1 MANKNPTD
9 IIHYRKKG
17 WLNVGG
23 TRMILF
29 DILQG
34 FSTLRK
40 VIKREVGAN
49 DSYLV
54 FQAGI
59 KGGFSFL
66 EPMIRVGRMS
76 PGPEGFAI
84 GISVFTN
91 GGFGDFEIKEMDWQN
106 GWARI
111 TCDSSVEGW
120 IYSRKR
126 SRVNRPACDYS
137 RGIIL
142 GFMQVTHRY
151 ANTGLNEKLDCV
163 EISCLAQGQRQC
175 EFLIGTQDM
184 IRSHGYEGSQPR
196 KSIQQQLKERV
207 WEKTREIQ
215 EANRFN
221 ERILTNAPV
230 GILTLDAEGVVIS
243 ANKAIAGILG
253 IPYRGLLGVPLLSQ
267 SVAISSLIEESIL
280 RGLKGEKFELLDCPL
295 PGRDLNDHVQRF
307 VAVKGIPLKNIHG
320 FSGGLLCIMEDTT
333 EKTLTAQRIEYLKN
347 YNENIIQSMTD
358 GIMVLDPNLKIRTW
372 NRKMEEIFH
381 IKAKGILGKK
391 REQVGRPP
399 VSVDFIERL
408 QEVIKTGTPFEEKGF
423 RLKTRFRGTVVLNL
437 KIIPLLDKDG
447 RVAGIIVL
455 HEDITDKERIEMRY
469 QNLFETAQDG
479 ILLTDLK
486 GRIVSANQKV
496 LKLLDTCWENLEG
509 ALLSRFL
516 PTEKRNRLQEKLL
529 SVIGGQEVEPYEVE
543 LVSVSGKRIP
553 VELSVTA
560 VRKDEKVFGLQII
573 GRDITSRKRMEEE
586 MVRSSKLAAV
596 GELASG
602 VAHEINNPLASVAGY
617 AEEMLD
623 LVKEKGGLKSRDL
636 NEFQEALTTILDQA
650 NRCKE
655 IIQSLLN
662 FARQGEFEVIPVRI
676 NDLIERTLVLID
688 PEIKTFKIRVF
699 KELESG
705 LPLAETN
712 PSQLQQAFL
721 NVIKNALDAMD
732 SGGELKIVSQSKNG
746 MIQIKFK
753 DDGKGIPS
761 KNLDKIFN
769 PFFTTKPPGS
779 GTGLGLSI
787 CYRIME
793 KLKGSIEVESQPG
806 SGATFIISLPKKWPS
821 GQQ

>member
-1 MANKNPTD
+1 MKARKP
-9 IIHYRKKG
+9 IIYYRQKG
-17 WLNVGG
+17 WLNVGR
-23 TRMILF
+23 TRMVLF

-34 FSTLRK
+34 FSILRK
-40 VIKREVGAN
+40 VINKEVGAN
-49 DSYLV
+49 ASYLIL
-54 FQAGI
+54 QAGI

-66 EPMIRVGRMS
+66 EPMIRGGRIT
-76 PGPEGFAI
+76 PGPEGFAA
-84 GISVFTN
+84 GLSQFTD
-91 GGFGDFEIKEMDWQN
+91 GGFGDFQIKEMNWKT

-111 TCDSSVEGW
+111 TCNSSVEGW

-151 ANTGLNEKLDCV
+151 AGTGLNEELDCV

-175 EFLIGTQDM
+175 EFLIGTQEM
-184 IRSHGYEGSQPR
+184 IKSHGYEGSQPR

-253 IPYRGLLGVPLLSQ
+253 IPYRDLLGVPLLSQ
-267 SVAISSLIEESIL
+267 SVAISSLIETSIL
-280 RGLKGEKFELLDCPL
+280 SGLKGKRFELLDCPL
-295 PGRDLNDHVQRF
+295 PGRGLNDHVQRF

-320 FSGGLLCIMEDTT
+320 FNGGLLCIMEETT
-333 EKTLTAQRIEYLKN
+333 EKTLTAQSIEYLKN
-347 YNENIIQSMTD
+347 YNENIIQSITD
-358 GIMVLDPNLKIRTW
+358 GILVLDPALRIRTW
-372 NRKMEEIFH
+372 NKKMEEIFH
-381 IKAKGILGKK
+381 IKAKRILGKK
-391 REQVGRPP
+391 LEQVGRPL

-408 QEVIKTGTPFEEKGF
+408 QEVIRTGTPFEEKGF

-437 KIIPLLDKDG
+437 KIIPLLDKNG

-623 LVKEKGGLKSRDL
+623 LVKETGGLKSRDL

-662 FARQGEFEVIPVRI
+662 FARQGEFEVILVRI

>member
-1 MANKNPTD
+1 M
-9 IIHYRKKG
+9 
-17 WLNVGG
+17 V
-23 TRMILF
+23 LF

-34 FSTLRK
+34 FSILRK
-40 VIKREVGAN
+40 VINKEVGAN
-49 DSYLV
+49 ASYLI

-66 EPMIRVGRMS
+66 EPMIRGGRII
-76 PGPEGFAI
+76 PGPEGFAA
-84 GISVFTN
+84 GLSQFTD
-91 GGFGDFEIKEMDWQN
+91 GGFGDFQIKEMNWKS

-111 TCDSSVEGW
+111 TCNSSVEGW

-151 ANTGLNEKLDCV
+151 AGTGLDEKLDCV
-163 EISCLAQGQRQC
+163 EISCLAEGHRQC

-196 KSIQQQLKERV
+196 KSIQQQLRERV
-207 WEKTREIQ
+207 WEKTREIK

-230 GILTLDAEGVVIS
+230 GILTLDGEGVVIS
-243 ANKAIAGILG
+243 ANKAIARILG
-253 IPYRGLLGVPLLSQ
+253 IPYRDLLGVPLLSQ
-267 SVAISSLIEESIL
+267 SDTISSLIEESIL
-280 RGLKGEKFELLDCPL
+280 HGLKGERFELLDCPL
-295 PGRDLNDHVQRF
+295 PGRDLSDEVQRF

-320 FSGGLLCIMEDTT
+320 FTGGLLCIMEDTT
-333 EKTLTAQRIEYLKN
+333 EKTLAAQRIEYLKN
-347 YNENIIQSMTD
+347 YNENIIQSITD
-358 GIMVLDPNLKIRTW
+358 GILVLDPALRIRTW

-381 IKAKGILGKK
+381 IKAKRILGKK
-391 REQVGRPP
+391 LEQVGRPL
-399 VSVDFIERL
+399 VSADFIERL
-408 QEVIKTGTPFEEKGF
+408 QEVIRTGTPFEEKGF
-423 RLKTRFRGTVVLNL
+423 RLKTRVRGTVVLNL

-479 ILLTDLK
+479 IFLTDLK

-509 ALLSRFL
+509 VLLSRFL
-516 PTEKRNRLQEKLL
+516 PTEKKNRLQDKLL
-529 SVIGGQEVEPYEVE
+529 SVIEGQEVEPYEVE
-543 LVSVSGKRIP
+543 MIGVSGNRIS

-617 AEEMLD
+617 AEELLD
-623 LVKEKGGLKSRDL
+623 LITEKGGLKSRDL

-662 FARQGEFEVIPVRI
+662 FARQGEFEVIPVKI
-676 NDLIERTLVLID
+676 NDLIEKTLVLID
-688 PEIKTFKIRVF
+688 PEIRTFRTKVL
-699 KELESG
+699 KEMEPN
-705 LPLAETN
+705 LPPAETN
-712 PSQLQQAFL
+712 PSQLQQVIL
-721 NVIKNALDAMD
+721 NIIRNALDAMEP
-732 SGGELKIVSQSKNG
+732 GGELRIVSQSENG
-746 MIQIKFK
+746 TIQIRFQ
-753 DDGKGIPS
+753 DNGKGIPPE
-761 KNLDKIFN
+761 NLQRIFN

-787 CYRIME
+787 CYRIMD
-793 KLKGSIEVESQPG
+793 KLKGSIEVDSKVGRG
-806 SGATFIISLPKKWPS
+806 STFIINVPKRWPLREEER
-821 GQQ
+821 GYHP

>member
-1 MANKNPTD
+1 M
-9 IIHYRKKG
+9 
-17 WLNVGG
+17 
-23 TRMILF
+23 
-29 DILQG
+29 
-34 FSTLRK
+34 
-40 VIKREVGAN
+40 
-49 DSYLV
+49 
-54 FQAGI
+54 
-59 KGGFSFL
+59 
-66 EPMIRVGRMS
+66 
-76 PGPEGFAI
+76 
-84 GISVFTN
+84 
-91 GGFGDFEIKEMDWQN
+91 
-106 GWARI
+106 
-111 TCDSSVEGW
+111 
-120 IYSRKR
+120 
-126 SRVNRPACDYS
+126 
-137 RGIIL
+137 
-142 GFMQVTHRY
+142 
-151 ANTGLNEKLDCV
+151 
-163 EISCLAQGQRQC
+163 
-175 EFLIGTQDM
+175 
-184 IRSHGYEGSQPR
+184 
-196 KSIQQQLKERV
+196 
-207 WEKTREIQ
+207 
-215 EANRFN
+215 
-221 ERILTNAPV
+221 
-230 GILTLDAEGVVIS
+230 
-243 ANKAIAGILG
+243 
-253 IPYRGLLGVPLLSQ
+253 
-267 SVAISSLIEESIL
+267 
-280 RGLKGEKFELLDCPL
+280 
-295 PGRDLNDHVQRF
+295 NDHVQRF

-320 FSGGLLCIMEDTT
+320 FNGGLLCIMEETT

-347 YNENIIQSMTD
+347 YNENIIQSITD
-358 GIMVLDPNLKIRTW
+358 GIMVLDPGLRIRTW
-372 NRKMEEIFH
+372 NRKMEDIFH
-381 IKAKGILGKK
+381 VLAKRVLGK
-391 REQVGRPP
+391 RLEQVARPP
-399 VSVDFIERL
+399 VPLPFIERL
-408 QEVIKTGTPFEEKGF
+408 KEVIKTGVPFEEKGF

-496 LKLLDTCWENLEG
+496 LKLLDTHWENLEG

-516 PTEKRNRLQEKLL
+516 PTEKRNRLQKKLL
-529 SVIGGQEVEPYEVE
+529 SVIEGQEVEPYEVE

-623 LVKEKGGLKSRDL
+623 LVREKGELKARDL
-636 NEFQEALTTILDQA
+636 NEFQEALRTILDQA

-712 PSQLQQAFL
+712 PSQLQQVFL

-732 SGGELKIVSQSKNG
+732 SGGELKIVSAVRERHDSNQV
-746 MIQIKFK
+746 
-753 DDGKGIPS
+753 
-761 KNLDKIFN
+761 
-769 PFFTTKPPGS
+769 S
-779 GTGLGLSI
+779 G
-787 CYRIME
+787 
-793 KLKGSIEVESQPG
+793 
-806 SGATFIISLPKKWPS
+806 
-821 GQQ
+821 